1 MWLSW
6 SEWGDD
12 SKRWVGWVSGTEGLR
27 FSSTCK
33 LTNLAYTVLWILA
46 EGIRLLSQRP
56 KPLLFV
62 AQQEAWQ
69 QHISIS
75 SPSSESQGGNVQ
87 PPGGCDVPESLIM
100 VCKQTCQ
107 PFAWRELWSLSH
119 WIASKL
125 LSALEGDAVFFQ
137 SCLLATDFWKD
148 CLEQSV
154 SSWKMCRK
162 ARDPWRIVSH
172 W

>member
-1 MWLSW
+1 MGWMGVWDGGAEIFLYLQANKFSLHSFVDSGRRHKTPE
-6 SEWGDD
+6 SE
-12 SKRWVGWVSGTEGLR
+12 T
-27 FSSTCK
+27 
-33 LTNLAYTVLWILA
+33 
-46 EGIRLLSQRP
+46 

-100 VCKQTCQ
+100 VCKQTCL
-107 PFAWRELWSLSH
+107 PFAWREIWSLSH